1 MKNFEKHKSEVLNLD
16 YIESNPILKKSLE
29 FAVAIVNY
37 CKILRINHKEY
48 SLADQLIRSGT
59 SIGANANEA
68 VIGSS
73 KRDFTNKM
81 NISLKEA
88 YETRY
93 WLIILWKTGYLKEHG
108 YLLSKI
114 DELIKIL
121 VKIVKTSKEIND
133 SNKSK
138 E

>member
-1 MKNFEKHKSEVLNLD
+1 MKNNKIDLS
-16 YIESNPILKKSLE
+16 YIENNLILKKSLE
-29 FAVAIVNY
+29 FAIEIVKY
-37 CKILRINHKEY
+37 CKILRFDRKEY

-93 WLIILWKTGYLKEHG
+93 WLIILWKTDYLTNNMN
-108 YLLSKI
+108 LLNQI
-114 DELIKIL
+114 DELIRIL
-121 VKIVKTSKEIND
+121 VKIVKTSKENE
-133 SNKSK
+133 SAKK
-138 E
+138 

>member
-1 MKNFEKHKSEVLNLD
+1 MNKIDLS
-16 YIESNPILKKSLE
+16 YIENNLILKKSLD
-29 FAVAIVNY
+29 FAIEIVKY
-37 CKILRINHKEY
+37 CKILKYDHKEY

-93 WLIILWKTGYLKEHG
+93 WLIILWKTDYLTNNMN
-108 YLLSKI
+108 LLNHI
-114 DELIKIL
+114 DELIRIL
-121 VKIVKTSKEIND
+121 VKIVKTSKEGKD
-133 SNKSK
+133 V
-138 E
+138 

>member
-1 MKNFEKHKSEVLNLD
+1 MKNSNIDLT
-16 YIESNPILKKSLE
+16 YIESNPILKKSLD
-29 FAVAIVNY
+29 FAIEIVKY
-37 CKILRINHKEY
+37 CKHLRYKYKEY

-73 KRDFTNKM
+73 KRDFINKM
-81 NISLKEA
+81 NISLKES

-93 WLIILWKTGYLKEHG
+93 WLIILWKTNYLNGYEF
-108 YLLSKI
+108 LLTHI

-121 VKIVKTSKEIND
+121 VAIVKSSKE
-133 SNKSK
+133 SK
-138 E
+138 NA

>member
-1 MKNFEKHKSEVLNLD
+1 MKNTNIDLS
-16 YIESNPILKKSLE
+16 YIETNPILKKSLD
-29 FAVAIVNY
+29 FAVEIVTF
-37 CKILRINHKEY
+37 CKVLKYKYKEY

-73 KRDFTNKM
+73 KRDFINKM
-81 NISLKEA
+81 NISLKES

-93 WLIILWKTGYLKEHG
+93 WLIILWKTNYLNGYEF
-108 YLLSKI
+108 LLTHI

-121 VKIVKTSKEIND
+121 VAIVKSSKE
-133 SNKSK
+133 NKNA
-138 E
+138 

>member
-1 MKNFEKHKSEVLNLD
+1 MKNDKIDLS
-16 YIESNPILKKSLE
+16 YIENNLILKKSLE
-29 FAVAIVNY
+29 FAIEIVKY
-37 CKILRINHKEY
+37 CKILRFDRKEY

-68 VIGSS
+68 AIGSS
-73 KRDFTNKM
+73 KKDFINKM

-93 WLIILWKTGYLKEHG
+93 WLIILWKTDYLNNNME
-108 YLLSKI
+108 LLNQI
-114 DELIKIL
+114 DELIRIL
-121 VKIVKTSKEIND
+121 VKIVKSSKEG
-133 SNKSK
+133 KH